1 MLFAI
6 SNFVIFCLYLK
17 AFLSNVMEKLIENH
31 YQIINDT
38 PDNFVR
44 SFIHTVHWE
53 ERLIGIKGAKG
64 VGKTTL
70 ILQYIKSR
78 LQNEKVIYLPL
89 DNTYFYG
96 NKLADTVESFIKTGF
111 NHFFLDEV
119 HKYPLWSAEIKSL
132 HDTYRKIKIVFTG
145 SSVLH
150 LLEGAADLSRR
161 AMIYDLP
168 GLSFREYLEFTT
180 GEPFPSFSLEEILQN
195 HIQIA
200 QEITKKVHPYE
211 FFSSYLQQGYY
222 PFFLETPKTFKF
234 RLEAAINQT
243 LESDLPL
250 TKKITTDI
258 VIKLK
263 KILGVIAQSAPFK
276 PNIQKISE
284 RIGINRNSLVV
295 YIRYLEEAGLIKQLY
310 SEVSGIGSLQK
321 PQKIYLENSNLIYS
335 LSSSS
340 TQIGTV
346 RETFAV
352 NQLSKNNNITY
363 PKTGDFLVNEKYLF
377 EVGGKSKTKKQI
389 AGIEDSY
396 ILADN
401 IEIGFEKKIPAWLMG
416 FLY

>member
-1 MLFAI
+1 
-6 SNFVIFCLYLK
+6 
-17 AFLSNVMEKLIENH
+17 MEKLVENH

-38 PDNFVR
+38 PDNFIR
-44 SFIHTVHWE
+44 NFIQKVHWD

-89 DNTYFYG
+89 DNPYFYS
-96 NKLADTVESFIKTGF
+96 NKLTETVEFFIKTGYTY
-111 NHFFLDEV
+111 FFLDEV
-119 HKYPLWSAEIKSL
+119 HKYPHWSAEIKNL
-132 HDTYRKIKIVFTG
+132 HDTYHKIKIVFTG

-150 LLEGAADLSRR
+150 LIEGATDLSRR
-161 AMIYDLP
+161 AMVYDLP
-168 GLSFREYLEFTT
+168 GLSFREFLEFST
-180 GEPFPSFSLEEILQN
+180 EKSFPSFSLEEILQN
-195 HIQIA
+195 HLQIA
-200 QEITKKVHPYE
+200 QEITKKIRPFE
-211 FFSSYLQQGYY
+211 FFSHYLEKGYY
-222 PFFLETPKTFKF
+222 PFFIEAEKTFKF
-234 RLEAAINQT
+234 RLEAAVNQT

-250 TKKITTDI
+250 TKKITPDI

-284 RIGINRNSLVV
+284 RVGITRNSLVI
-295 YIRYLEEAGLIKQLY
+295 YIRYLEDAGIIRQLY

-335 LSSSS
+335 LAPG
-340 TQIGTV
+340 TAQIGTV
-346 RETFAV
+346 RETFAA
-352 NQLSKNNNITY
+352 NQLSKSNMITY

-377 EVGGKSKTKKQI
+377 KMGGKNKTKKQI
-389 AGIEDSY
+389 VGIENSF

-401 IEIGFEKKIPAWLMG
+401 TETGFGNKIPIWLMG

>member
-1 MLFAI
+1 MYIL
-6 SNFVIFCLYLK
+6 CLYLES
-17 AFLSNVMEKLIENH
+17 FLEYTMEKLIEKH

-38 PDNFVR
+38 PDDFVR
-44 SFIHTVHWE
+44 NFIQKVHWDE
-53 ERLIGIKGAKG
+53 SLIGIKGAKG

-70 ILQYIKSR
+70 ILQYIKSQ

-89 DNTYFYG
+89 DNPYFYG
-96 NKLADTVESFIKTGF
+96 NKLAETVESFIKTGF
-111 NHFFLDEV
+111 TYFFLDEV
-119 HKYPLWSAEIKSL
+119 HKYYQWSAEIKNL

-150 LLEGAADLSRR
+150 LIEGAADLSRR
-161 AMIYDLP
+161 AMVYDLP
-168 GLSFREYLEFTT
+168 GLSFREYIEFTT
-180 GEPFPSFSLEEILQN
+180 RYSFPSYSLEEILQN

-200 QEITKKVHPYE
+200 QEITKKIRPFE
-211 FFSSYLQQGYY
+211 FFSNYLQQGYY
-222 PFFLETPKTFKF
+222 PFFIEAEKTFKF

-250 TKKITTDI
+250 TKKITPDI

-284 RIGINRNSLVV
+284 RLGINRNSLVV
-295 YIRYLEEAGLIKQLY
+295 YIRYLEEAGIIKQLY

-335 LSSSS
+335 LSSVS

-352 NQLSKNNNITY
+352 NQLSKTNIVTY

-377 EVGGKSKTKKQI
+377 EVGGKNKTKKQI
-389 AGIEDSY
+389 AGIENSY

-401 IEIGFEKKIPAWLMG
+401 IEIGFGNKIPIWLMG

>member
-1 MLFAI
+1 
-6 SNFVIFCLYLK
+6 
-17 AFLSNVMEKLIENH
+17 MEKLVENH
-31 YQIINDT
+31 YQMIIDT
-38 PDNFVR
+38 PDNFIR
-44 SFIHTVHWE
+44 NFIRKVHWG

-70 ILQYIKSR
+70 VLQYIKSQ

-89 DNTYFYG
+89 DNPYFYS
-96 NKLADTVESFIKTGF
+96 NKLTETVEFFIKTGYS
-111 NHFFLDEV
+111 HFFLDEV
-119 HKYPLWSAEIKSL
+119 HKYPNWSAEIKYL

-150 LLEGAADLSRR
+150 LIEGAADLSRR

-168 GLSFREYLEFTT
+168 GLSFREYLEFVT
-180 GEPFPSFSLEEILQN
+180 EKSFPSFSLEEILQN
-195 HIQIA
+195 HLQIA
-200 QEITKKVHPYE
+200 QEILKKIRPFE
-211 FFSSYLQQGYY
+211 FFSNYLEQGYY
-222 PFFLETPKTFKF
+222 PFFLEAEKTFKF

-250 TKKITTDI
+250 TKKITPDI

-284 RIGINRNSLVV
+284 RVEITRNSLVV
-295 YIRYLEEAGLIKQLY
+295 YIRYLEDAGIIRELY

-335 LSSSS
+335 LSPE
-340 TQIGTV
+340 TAQIGTV

-352 NQLSKNNNITY
+352 NQLSKSNTITY

-377 EVGGKSKTKKQI
+377 EVGGKNKTKKQI
-389 AGIEDSY
+389 AGIENSF

-401 IEIGFEKKIPAWLMG
+401 TETGFGNKIPIWLMG

>member
-1 MLFAI
+1 
-6 SNFVIFCLYLK
+6 
-17 AFLSNVMEKLIENH
+17 MEKLLENH
-31 YQIINDT
+31 YQILKDI
-38 PDNFVR
+38 PDDFVR
-44 SFIHTVHWE
+44 NFINKVNWD

-78 LQNEKVIYLPL
+78 LQDKKVIYLPL

-96 NKLADTVESFIKTGF
+96 NKLIDTVEAFIKIGF
-111 NHFFLDEV
+111 THFFIDEV
-119 HKYPLWSAEIKSL
+119 HKYPQWSTEIKNL

-168 GLSFREYLEFTT
+168 GLSFREYLEFVT
-180 GEPFPSFSLEEILQN
+180 GKTFSSFSLEEILDD

-200 QEITKKVHPYE
+200 QEITKIIHPLE
-211 FFSSYLQQGYY
+211 FFGNYLQQGYY
-222 PFFLETPKTFKF
+222 PFFIEAIKTFEF

-250 TKKITTDI
+250 TKKISSDI

-284 RIGINRNSLVV
+284 RVGITRNSLVI
-295 YIRYLEEAGLIKQLY
+295 YIRYLEEAGIIKQLY

-321 PQKIYLENSNLIYS
+321 PQKIYFDNPNLIFS
-335 LSSSS
+335 LSSLSP
-340 TQIGTV
+340 QIGTV

-352 NQLSKNNNITY
+352 NQLSKIKNLTY
-363 PKTGDFLVNEKYLF
+363 PKTGDFLADDKYLF

-389 AGIEDSY
+389 ANIQNSY

-401 IEIGFEKKIPAWLMG
+401 IEIGFGNKIPIWLIG